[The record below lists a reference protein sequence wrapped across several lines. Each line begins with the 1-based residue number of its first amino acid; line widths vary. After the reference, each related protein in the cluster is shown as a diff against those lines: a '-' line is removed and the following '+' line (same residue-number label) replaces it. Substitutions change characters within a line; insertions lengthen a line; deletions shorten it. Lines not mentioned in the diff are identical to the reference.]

1 MAQISVNY
9 CDPDPSHS
17 INAGWGWL
25 GNTDL
30 PVEIQRD
37 PADLASDPSAPCGAY
52 WAQAHSWGPVQ
63 AVLAGT
69 EGLAQLNDK
78 YIPRLPTEQP
88 VAWGRRCQRA
98 VLSPFLQRIIK
109 ASVGLVLRKPIALHG
124 GDEAWWQAWRG
135 NVNRHGS
142 SLEEFCTKVLFDA
155 IAYGHNGWLV
165 DAPISTARS
174 LQQQLEEGAMPYF
187 VRYETPNV
195 IGWRESQGG
204 KGGVLSQL
212 RLRELVTEPH
222 GLFGEETVRQVRV
235 LEPGQWATYREMEN
249 RDGWRLHQQG
259 RTNLQ
264 VVPYTAVYS
273 QREGMLTSSPPLL
286 EIANLNLQH
295 YTLQAQLLHCLH
307 VAAQPIL
314 VLKGWNNTKQEI
326 CVGVDSA
333 LQLPLG
339 GDASYVVANASAFD
353 GLHQELA
360 SLEQQMANLG
370 IAILARQKNV
380 AESGLSKQL
389 DRADTNSMLAVL
401 SADLENS
408 LQEAINWV
416 ATFANVE
423 PPVVQLDTDFDAS
436 SMEPSTITALG
447 GLYRDGAIDQRTL
460 LEALQR
466 GELFGPTFD
475 MEAVLEAA
483 DAEALLAMEGAMPPA
498 APVAPD
504 PAVVQPTQPV
514 AAMQETGTGP
524 AAGG

>member
-17 INAGWGWL
+17 INSGWGWL

-30 PVEIQRD
+30 PVEVHRD
-37 PADLASDPSAPCGAY
+37 AADLASDPSAPCGAY
-52 WAQAHSWGPVQ
+52 WAQAHSWRPVQ

-69 EGLAQLNDK
+69 DGLAQLHER
-78 YIPRLPTEQP
+78 YIPRLPNEQP
-88 VAWGRRCQRA
+88 VAWTRRCNRA

-109 ASVGLVLRKPIALHG
+109 ASVGLVLRKPVALHG
-124 GDEAWWQAWRG
+124 GDEAWWQQWRG

-155 IAYGHNGWLV
+155 IAYGHSGWLV
-165 DAPISTARS
+165 DAPVSQART
-174 LQQQLEEGAMPYF
+174 LQQQLAERALPYF

-195 IGWRESQGG
+195 IGWRESAGG
-204 KGGVLSQL
+204 SGGVLSQL
-212 RLRELVTEPH
+212 RLRELVTEPA

-235 LEPGQWATYREMEN
+235 LEPGQWATYRELPT
-249 RDGWRLHQQG
+249 RDGWRLHEQG
-259 RTNLQ
+259 RTNLP
-264 VVPYTAVYS
+264 VVPFTAVYS
-273 QREGMLTSSPPLL
+273 QREGMLCSTPPLL

-307 VAAQPIL
+307 VAAQPVL
-314 VLKGWNNTKQEI
+314 VLKGWTGTQQEV
-326 CVGVDSA
+326 CLGVDNA
-333 LQLPLG
+333 LQLPPG
-339 GDASYVVANASAFD
+339 GDASYVVANAAAFE
-353 GLHQELA
+353 GLQQELA
-360 SLEQQMANLG
+360 NLEQQMANLG

-408 LQEAINWV
+408 LQEAVNWV

-436 SMEPSTITALG
+436 SMEPTTITALG

-475 MEAVLEAA
+475 LEAVLEAS
-483 DAEALLAMEGAMPPA
+483 DAQQLLAMPALPTA
-498 APVAPD
+498 AP
-504 PAVVQPTQPV
+504 QQPV
-514 AAMQETGTGP
+514 AATQD
-524 AAGG
+524 ADSAQVAGG